1 VGASTA
7 KRPKPLLSGESA
19 VLRLRCAVCDAHGI
33 CGNRYFRGED
43 ACMALPADLLDA
55 MEASLASSCGVPDDF
70 FDGAYQMI
78 WKEINEE
85 HWTRFVYEKE
95 AKDGRPSVC
104 TIDADDELSDMTTS
118 SVVSTTDSHAHG
130 VVGDASA
137 ARTPL
142 GDETAAEGRVQE
154 RGLFLKFT
162 DIFKG
167 WAKGDKSDDSR
178 PKSKKRASPAMPLY
192 VSARTHIPA
201 CTHTC
206 ARIIALTHTQ
216 RMKPCD
222 GQVLKG
228 A

>member
-1 VGASTA
+1 
-7 KRPKPLLSGESA
+7 
-19 VLRLRCAVCDAHGI
+19 
-33 CGNRYFRGED
+33 
-43 ACMALPADLLDA
+43 
-55 MEASLASSCGVPDDF
+55 
-70 FDGAYQMI
+70 
-78 WKEINEE
+78 
-85 HWTRFVYEKE
+85 
-95 AKDGRPSVC
+95 
-104 TIDADDELSDMTTS
+104 MTTS

-201 CTHTC
+201 CTHTR

-216 RMKPCD
+216 RTKPCD